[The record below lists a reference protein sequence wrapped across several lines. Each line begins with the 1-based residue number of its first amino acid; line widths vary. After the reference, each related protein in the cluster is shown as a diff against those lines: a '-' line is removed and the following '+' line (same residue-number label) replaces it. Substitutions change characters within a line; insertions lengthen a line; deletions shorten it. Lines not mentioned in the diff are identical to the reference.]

1 MNVNKIGNITMTSRY
16 FITLV
21 VIACIW
27 IFLID
32 DKQPPFLT
40 VAIKETE
47 SSNQYQVSVC
57 KEIKTIKEN
66 EILNFYNSCEG
77 EVFIMD
83 NLNNRLS
90 EGIYLNGSF
99 RSIVIFQKIK
109 NKLFSAIVV
118 YDLKY

>member
-1 MNVNKIGNITMTSRY
+1 MTVRY
-16 FITLV
+16 FIALV

-32 DKQPPFLT
+32 GKQPPFLT
-40 VAIKETE
+40 VAIKEAK
-47 SSNQYQVSVC
+47 SSDQYQVSVC
-57 KEIKTIKEN
+57 NEIKTIKEN
-66 EILNFYNSCEG
+66 EILSFYNYCEG

-109 NKLFSAIVV
+109 NKSFSAIAV
-118 YDLKY
+118 YDFQYD